1 MKKSRK
7 EEEAS
12 QSEPIETNPSSLP
25 VPEKIIEPGE
35 EPCRGRHDVGMI
47 DITHLRLVHGNNFG
61 TSFNGVVSAPPLC
74 QDDTYLAQETWLREV
89 GAEAS
94 LSDADLDRLLSSG
107 RTHLQTAVVD
117 FNSLEHVTGRD
128 LARRAIRM
136 GIMTLG
142 LKKLV
147 KQKKGKWGVW
157 ATENLPFL
165 GERNRQKYTQL
176 GSRLDAHKYDFLGIE
191 RLYMLCVATEPNVG
205 KEEDPIG
212 SFLLRHNVAFDQNT
226 DFDIDDFKRDIDVAM
241 NMDLLSSK
249 GIQGV
254 DPALVKNLSLA
265 KVKLD
270 GSLMGELKTLQNY
283 GGNINNRLRDLSQTR
298 GKTRDLEE
306 KEKTRNFNTLSIQ
319 LLKATEVFLKDRE
332 KMETINTNLF
342 MDLFKR
348 LDVLR
353 LLLVPETSEKAAA
366 V

>member
-1 MKKSRK
+1 MSEVEKKK
-7 EEEAS
+7 NKK
-12 QSEPIETNPSSLP
+12 IETERIID
-25 VPEKIIEPGE
+25 PEV
-35 EPCRGRHDVGMI
+35 EPCQAPAEARI
-47 DITHLRLVHGNNFG
+47 LDISHLRLVHGNNFG
-61 TSFNGVVSAPPLC
+61 TSFNGVVSAPPIC
-74 QDDTYLAQETWLREV
+74 QDDTILAQETWLREV
-89 GAEAS
+89 AAEAD
-94 LSDADLDRLLSSG
+94 LSAVDLERLLSSG
-107 RTHLQTAVVD
+107 KQHLQTAVVD

-128 LARRAIRM
+128 LTRRAIRM
-136 GIMTLG
+136 GVMIIG

-147 KQKKGKWGVW
+147 KQKKEKWGAW
-157 ATENLPFL
+157 ASENLPFL

-191 RLYMLCVATEPNVG
+191 RLYMLCVATDSYVG

-212 SFLLRHNVAFDQNT
+212 NFLSRHNVAFDQNT

-265 KVKLD
+265 KVRLD

-283 GGNINNRLRDLSQTR
+283 GGNINDRLRDLSQTR
-298 GKTRDLEE
+298 GKIRDLEE

-319 LLKATEVFLKDRE
+319 LLKATEAFLKDRE

-353 LLLVPETSEKAAA
+353 QLLVPETSEKAA
-366 V
+366 VV

>member
-1 MKKSRK
+1 MKKFEK
-7 EEEAS
+7 EKKEME
-12 QSEPIETNPSSLP
+12 QERILDPQ
-25 VPEKIIEPGE
+25 E
-35 EPCRGRHDVGMI
+35 EPCRAPAEAGML
-47 DITHLRLVHGNNFG
+47 DITQLRLVHGSNYG
-61 TSFNGVVSAPPLC
+61 TSGFGVVSAPPIC
-74 QDDTYLAQETWLREV
+74 PDDTYLAQETWLREV
-89 GAEAS
+89 AAEAD
-94 LSDADLDRLLSSG
+94 LSAVDLERLLSSG
-107 RTHLQTAVVD
+107 RQHLQTAVID
-117 FNSLEHVTGRD
+117 FNSVEHLTGRD
-128 LARRAIRM
+128 LTRRALRM
-136 GIMTLG
+136 GILTLG

-147 KQKKGKWGVW
+147 KQKKGKWGAW

-191 RLYMLCVATEPNVG
+191 RLYMLCVATDSYVG

-212 SFLLRHNVAFDQNT
+212 SFLSRHNVMFDQNT

-319 LLKATEVFLKDRE
+319 LLKATEAFLKDTE

-342 MDLFKR
+342 MDLFQR

-353 LLLVPETSEKAAA
+353 RLLVPETSEKAVA